1 MIDVLFFGAL
11 PYVAIVLFFVISI
24 WRYRQNAYRVSSLSS
39 QFLES
44 RKLFWGS
51 VPFHLGILTLFL
63 GHLIGFL
70 IPRQV
75 MAWNESPLRLL
86 VLEVTALVAGL
97 LTLVGLVL
105 LIWRRHTSD
114 RLRPVTSKID
124 VLLYLV
130 LLFDVIT
137 GLYIALG
144 YRWGSAWYVHVLVPY
159 LQSLF
164 IFQPNVALVADLPVV
179 VKMHVVGAFVLF
191 ALFSFTRL
199 MHILVAP
206 IPYLWRRAQLVIWN
220 RDRRKPGGVVTR

>member
-1 MIDVLFFGAL
+1 MIDVLLFGAF

-24 WRYRQNAYRVSSLSS
+24 WRYRKNAYRVSSLSS

-86 VLEVTALVAGL
+86 VLEVTGLVAGL

-114 RLRPVTSKID
+114 RLRPLTSKID

-130 LLFDVIT
+130 LLFDVVT

-144 YRWGSAWYVHVLVPY
+144 HRWGSAWYVHVLAPY

-164 IFQPNVALVADLPVV
+164 TFQPNVSLVADLPIV

-220 RDRRKPGGVVTR
+220 RDRRKPGGAATR